1 MKPIIFI
8 SVFVLAATA
17 VPIAIDI
24 NGSSHLQ
31 KRDGTS
37 DLIVSIVK
45 ALVVFGGFVW
55 GGGIISRRA
64 VNYYFE
70 KLDERTKQNMVAV
83 GKLHAIIGNGTA
95 GVIEAQ

>member
-8 SVFVLAATA
+8 SLFVLAATA

-24 NGSSHLQ
+24 NGSHGHLQ
-31 KRDGTS
+31 KRDGTD
-37 DLIVSIVK
+37 DLIVSLVK
-45 ALVVFGGFVW
+45 AIVVFGGFIW

-70 KLDERTKQNMVAV
+70 KLDERTKQNMVEK
-83 GKLHAIIGNGTA
+83 GKI
-95 GVIEAQ
+95 